1 MSEKAA
7 PAADHASKPSM
18 LPKIIVSGFVTFVVI
33 AETFIFF
40 FMVPSG
46 DEVAVL
52 AETRLIRKL
61 EANMHDKGEAVVEE
75 DEDKIVEFRL
85 GEYGVSFVPP
95 GADRTY
101 RVEFRLF
108 GTVKTKDKEHV
119 EKLYNERMGRFR
131 HRMML
136 EVRNATLSELTEN
149 ELGLIQRRI
158 FVTSNEILE
167 EPILLG
173 VGFQDYQLTEE

>member
-7 PAADHASKPSM
+7 SPAEHTSKPSM
-18 LPKIIVSGFVTFVVI
+18 LPKIIVGSFVSFIVI

-61 EANMHDKGEAVVEE
+61 EAHMSEEGEAVVEE

-85 GEYGVSFVPP
+85 GEYGVSFIPP

-108 GTVKTKDKEHV
+108 GTVKTKDEKHV

-131 HRMML
+131 HRMIL
-136 EVRNATLSELTEN
+136 EVRNATLSELSEN

-167 EPILLG
+167 EPILLS